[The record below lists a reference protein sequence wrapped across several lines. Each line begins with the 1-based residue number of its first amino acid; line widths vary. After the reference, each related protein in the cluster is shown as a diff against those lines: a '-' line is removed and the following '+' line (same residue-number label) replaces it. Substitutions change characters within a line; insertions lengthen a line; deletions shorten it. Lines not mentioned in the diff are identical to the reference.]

1 MVRCTLFVDR
11 MHNFRRSDA
20 QLQQC
25 GCTTIVGRM
34 HNYSRSDAQLQQVG
48 CTTIVGRIHNY
59 KQVGCT
65 TIVGR
70 MNNYSRSDSQLQ
82 QVGCTTI
89 VGQIHNYRRQDAQL
103 FTFTKGVSQAATS
116 QLYPDHSARTSLFKP
131 QCLVNLAACGSS
143 ECLTLLLGKYLK
155 PFYGIIQFKKNR
167 MSDSL
172 NLSNQE

>member
-1 MVRCTLFVDR
+1 
-11 MHNFRRSDA
+11 
-20 QLQQC
+20 
-25 GCTTIVGRM
+25 M

-48 CTTIVGRIHNY
+48 CTTIVGRMHNY
-59 KQVGCT
+59 SRSDTQLQQVGCT

-70 MNNYSRSDSQLQ
+70 MNNYSRSDSQLQQVGCTTIVGRMHNYSRQNAQLQ